1 VNLIGRLPQA
11 ALDAGFAPASV
22 DATRF
27 THVVHAGAEPN
38 ADGTV
43 NWAAGGLLSG
53 RPITSAIQALGVK
66 TLLALGSD
74 GAAAATGFARSL
86 AGSRARRALVHAIAS
101 RVADVGYDGV
111 VLDWNAPPSPSSG
124 TDLTLFVQMLRAT
137 LAPEKQ
143 LALTLGVSD
152 ASAAFVDVLSLAPL
166 LSYLSLKTYDLGLSL
181 PGAVRYN
188 APLSSVN
195 AALHYAYKR
204 GLLASQLAVTVP
216 FYGYLYADAGAVGAA
231 SAATPALT
239 PASQNPLMLAN
250 GWQKTDDAVEAQAVI
265 TRVDG
270 TPGVLVTEDAA
281 GVAQKVAAAKAAGLF
296 GIEVRNL
303 GWDDAFG
310 TLTSALS
317 R

>member
-11 ALDAGFAPASV
+11 SLDAGFVATSI

-27 THVVHAGAEPN
+27 THVVHAGAEPA

-43 NWAAGGLLSG
+43 NWASGGLLSG

-66 TLLALGSD
+66 VLLAIGVDTAS
-74 GAAAATGFARSL
+74 AATGFAKSL
-86 AGSRARRALVHAIAS
+86 ASSRGRRALVHAIAS
-101 RVADVGYDGV
+101 RVAAIGYDGV
-111 VLDWNAPPSPSSG
+111 VVDWNAPTTASDS
-124 TDLTLFVQMLRAT
+124 TNLTLFVQLLRAT

-143 LALTLGVSD
+143 LGLTLGVSD
-152 ASAAFVDVLSLAPL
+152 ASAVFVDVLSLAPL
-166 LSYLSLKTYDLGLSL
+166 LTYVSLKTYDLGLGTS
-181 PGAVRYN
+181 VVSYN
-188 APLSSVN
+188 APLSGVT

-204 GLLASQLAVTVP
+204 GLLASQLVVTVP
-216 FYGYLYADAGAVGAA
+216 FYGYLYADAGAG
-231 SAATPALT
+231 SAAPAL
-239 PASQNPLMLAN
+239 
-250 GWQKTDDAVEAQAVI
+250 AVI
-265 TRVDG
+265 TRVNG
-270 TPGVLVTEDAA
+270 TTGVLVTEDAA